1 MVTIYLI
8 LMAYL
13 FACNSPSRI
22 ALTLRDVV
30 TPFQIKARARNAGAE
45 RSAAAWRPLR
55 IETRT
60 RRYY

>member
-45 RSAAAWRPLR
+45 RSAAA
-55 IETRT
+55 
-60 RRYY
+60 